1 MPKLLYRDELPL
13 LQFTGY
19 ADVVSYSAFER
30 PMFDF
35 EVQSFEQDSS
45 GGCAYSTLDTVF
57 ASESFIDLEVCYGE
71 GYECSVWIG
80 TNGWLYWGP
89 VGMPAIYGARLSPS
103 WTWYGTRRYLTL
115 NSTNIL
121 DVRPISSSSDFFPP
135 ALTFTSRPPLEFH
148 TVDMLSG
155 GAMRF
160 YAGKDGSLQRYV
172 LCANLSIA
180 SGALFVVDFQSMFQ
194 SDRAGATLLN
204 AATNMWEFSYNRIV
218 VGSQTSKS
226 LPASTFVMR
235 AVNQPPGFVVGSYS
249 FSWDVRARALL
260 LKFSLRD
267 STRTP
272 APVTGTTTASTA
284 PPPTPLPT
292 PLPTPPPYNCQRNC
306 NGHGLCVGD
315 DMCECFLGFVADSNI
330 GCISA
335 DLAQTTVSRAPEVTV
350 TIQVDTG
357 FSFTATT
364 MKRATEG
371 TDAPITL
378 IDAVSEPGT
387 PSSTAESTK
396 DRGFFTQP
404 FVELVEDNY
413 VYFAAAGGAVAAL
426 ILIGVIVCVIVRRR
440 RQRSRHTK
448 MDEGTAMHQARD
460 SDTHEPLNNNVSAT
474 TTTKLKTE
482 RSDYQPF
489 KSRSVA
495 NAEYN
500 GSTGNASNS
509 EVYSVPMGLSK
520 HAMREGSDEVY
531 AVPKMGGDYK
541 DPQLKSA
548 SDEYVVPSVGSAAS
562 AAYQEFEL
570 SPDANANKKKVSR
583 VHEPASTADLTPYQD
598 FDVDNTRFKKYQD
611 D

>member
-1 MPKLLYRDELPL
+1 LYRDDLPL

-30 PMFDF
+30 PTFDF
-35 EVQSFEQDSS
+35 EVQSFEQDATS
-45 GGCAYSTLDTVF
+45 GCAYTIDDDFLANET
-57 ASESFIDLEVCYGE
+57 FIDQEVCYSE

-80 TNGWLYWGP
+80 SDGWLYWGTKVNP
-89 VGMPAIYGARLSPS
+89 MLYGARLSPS

-115 NSTNIL
+115 NRTNIL

-135 ALTFTSRPPLEFH
+135 SLTYSTRPPLEFH
-148 TVDMLSG
+148 TIDMLG
-155 GAMRF
+155 TGAMRF

-180 SGALFVVDFQSMFQ
+180 AGAAFVVDFQSMFQ
-194 SDRAGATLLN
+194 SDRAN
-204 AATNMWEFSYNRIV
+204 AATFNSATQTWDFTYNRIV
-218 VGSQTSKS
+218 VGTQTSKS
-226 LPASTFVMR
+226 LPVSTFAMS
-235 AVNQPPGFVVGSYS
+235 AVNLPSGFVVDSYS

-267 STRTP
+267 TTRTAAP
-272 APVTGTTTASTA
+272 ATGSTTAATA
-284 PPPTPLPT
+284 PPPTPMPT
-292 PLPTPPPYNCQRNC
+292 PMPTPPPYSCQRNC
-306 NGHGLCVGD
+306 NGQGLCVGD
-315 DMCECFLGFVADSNI
+315 NVCECFLGFVADSNV

-335 DLAQTTVSRAPEVTV
+335 DLAQTTVSRAPESTV
-350 TIQVDTG
+350 TIVVDTG

-364 MKRATEG
+364 MKRVTEG

-378 IDAVSEPGT
+378 IDAMSDPATSAGT
-387 PSSTAESTK
+387 TESTK
-396 DRGFFTQP
+396 DRGIFTQP

-413 VYFAAAGGAVAAL
+413 VYFAAGGGAAAAL
-426 ILIGVIVCVIVRRR
+426 ILIGIVVCLVVRRR

-448 MDEGTAMHQARD
+448 MDEGTAMNPARD
-460 SDTHEPLNNNVSAT
+460 SDTHEPLNNNDSVDIGST
-474 TTTKLKTE
+474 MKSGPE
-482 RSDYQPF
+482 RADYQPF
-489 KSRSVA
+489 KSRSTA
-495 NAEYN
+495 GAEYN
-500 GSTGNASNS
+500 GSTGISNTS

-520 HAMREGSDEVY
+520 TVMREGSDEVY

-570 SPDANANKKKVSR
+570 SPDANTGKKKLNR
-583 VHEPASTADLTPYQD
+583 KHEPAETADLTPYQD
-598 FDVDNTRFKKYQD
+598 FDVDNTRFKKYHD
-611 D
+611 